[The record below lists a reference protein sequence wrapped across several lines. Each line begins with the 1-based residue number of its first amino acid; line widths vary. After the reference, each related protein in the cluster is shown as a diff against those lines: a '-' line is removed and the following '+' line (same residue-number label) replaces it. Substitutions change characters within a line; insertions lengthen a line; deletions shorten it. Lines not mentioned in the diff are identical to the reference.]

1 MKGHKAH
8 HHGKHAAHKGHFAE
22 GGHVGEHM
30 EGVPE
35 YKEDLARHNMSY
47 TGENNVGPEA
57 EAKKRGGRAKRKH
70 GGHVMHHHMGHVK
83 HIGAVHGAAA
93 HQHAGRKP
101 RKAGGRAKS
110 GSDSSPLSSAHK
122 GTNPH
127 GHKDMDID

>member
-8 HHGKHAAHKGHFAE
+8 HHGKHAAHKGHYA
-22 GGHVGEHM
+22 GGG
-30 EGVPE
+30 
-35 YKEDLARHNMSY
+35 AA
-47 TGENNVGPEA
+47 GENMKGVAEFKQDLDHPSKHYTYDSNVLGEA
-57 EAKKRGGRAKRKH
+57 EERKRGGRTKRKH

-93 HQHAGRKP
+93 QHHAGRKP

-110 GSDSSPLSSAHK
+110 GSDASPLSSAHK
-122 GTNPH
+122 GTLPH

>member
-8 HHGKHAAHKGHFAE
+8 HHGKHAAHKGHYAH
-22 GGHVGEHM
+22 GGAAGEPM

-35 YKEDLARHNMSY
+35 YKEDLARRNMSY
-47 TGENNVGPEA
+47 TGENNVGPAA
-57 EAKKRGGRAKRKH
+57 EERKRGGRTKR
-70 GGHVMHHHMGHVK
+70 K

-93 HQHAGRKP
+93 QHHAGRKP

-110 GSDSSPLSSAHK
+110 GSDASPLSSAHK
-122 GTNPH
+122 GTLPH

>member
-8 HHGKHAAHKGHFAE
+8 HHGKHAAHKGHYA
-22 GGHVGEHM
+22 GGG
-30 EGVPE
+30 
-35 YKEDLARHNMSY
+35 AA
-47 TGENNVGPEA
+47 GENMKGVAEFKQDLDHPSKHYTYDSNVLGEA
-57 EAKKRGGRAKRKH
+57 EERKRGGRTKR
-70 GGHVMHHHMGHVK
+70 K

-93 HQHAGRKP
+93 QHHAGRKP

-122 GTNPH
+122 GTLPH

>member
-8 HHGKHAAHKGHFAE
+8 HHGKHAAHKGHYAH
-22 GGHVGEHM
+22 GGLAGENM
-30 EGVPE
+30 KGVAE
-35 YKEDLARHNMSY
+35 YKQDLDLDSMDY
-47 TGENNVGPEA
+47 TNESNVPG
-57 EAKKRGGRAKRKH
+57 EAKAKKHGGRAKRKH

-83 HIGAVHGAAA
+83 HVGAVHGAAA
-93 HQHAGRKP
+93 HHHAGRKP

-122 GTNPH
+122 GTLPH

>member
-22 GGHVGEHM
+22 GGPAGENM
-30 EGVPE
+30 KGVAE
-35 YKEDLARHNMSY
+35 FREDLDHPILDYTNESNV
-47 TGENNVGPEA
+47 TGEA
-57 EAKKRGGRAKRKH
+57 KAKKHGGRTKRKH

-83 HIGAVHGAAA
+83 HVGAVHGAAA
-93 HQHAGRKP
+93 QHHAGRKP

-110 GSDSSPLSSAHK
+110 GSDASPLSSAHK
-122 GTNPH
+122 GTLPH